1 MRTELKS
8 HSHPD
13 PFGQSASGRRRVD
26 DEANSDL
33 AGFFPWPVGLN
44 AVRDLYRATA
54 ASARRSLGVVMVEI
68 YQDRLSKEAHPLG
81 APQEG
86 HGCAAPQEGHGC
98 AALEEGH
105 HEKPEE
111 GYGRPAAQEIHPEGR
126 KQQRQVRETVLYLVK
141 CVITMFENIFM
152 SYC

>member
-54 ASARRSLGVVMVEI
+54 ASARRSLGVVMVLQVRTET

-81 APQEG
+81 
-86 HGCAAPQEGHGC
+86 APQEGHGC

-126 KQQRQVRETVLYLVK
+126 KQQRQVREAVLYLVK
-141 CVITMFENIFM
+141 CVITMFENFFM

>member
-86 HGCAAPQEGHGC
+86 HGR
-98 AALEEGH
+98 AALEEGR

-111 GYGRPAAQEIHPEGR
+111 GHGPPAAQEIHPRGE
-126 KQQRQVRETVLYLVK
+126 KQRRQVRETALYFVK
-141 CVITMFENIFM
+141 CEITMFENISM
-152 SYC
+152 H

>member
-33 AGFFPWPVGLN
+33 AGFFPWPGGLN
-44 AVRDLYRATA
+44 AVRDLYRAATA
-54 ASARRSLGVVMVEI
+54 WAGRSLGVVMVPQVSSRTQI

-81 APQEG
+81 
-86 HGCAAPQEGHGC
+86 APQEGHGC

-111 GYGRPAAQEIHPEGR
+111 GYGRPAA
-126 KQQRQVRETVLYLVK
+126 
-141 CVITMFENIFM
+141 
-152 SYC
+152 